1 MYKIMPNGDFI
12 KLQSILFLL
21 LRSKKNYL
29 CQAPFVH
36 GIAEGDNVNDSWLL
50 RVNGVAFELIK
61 IKLVHL
67 IIAR

>member
-1 MYKIMPNGDFI
+1 MPYGNFI

-36 GIAEGDNVNDSWLL
+36 GVAKGYNANDTRLL
-50 RVNGVAFELIK
+50 QIVVIWILTLSHICKFEVL
-61 IKLVHL
+61 
-67 IIAR
+67 R

>member
-36 GIAEGDNVNDSWLL
+36 GVAKGYNANDTRLL
-50 RVNGVAFELIK
+50 RVNGVAFELIT
-61 IKLVHL
+61 IYLFIL
-67 IIAR
+67 

>member
-1 MYKIMPNGDFI
+1 MPYGNFI

-36 GIAEGDNVNDSWLL
+36 GVAKGYNANDTRLL
-50 RVNGVAFELIK
+50 RVNGVALN
-61 IKLVHL
+61 
-67 IIAR
+67 

>member
-1 MYKIMPNGDFI
+1 MPSGNFI

-21 LRSKKNYL
+21 LRSKKRYL

-36 GIAEGDNVNDSWLL
+36 GVAKGYNANDTRLL

-67 IIAR
+67 IIAG

>member
-1 MYKIMPNGDFI
+1 MPYGNFI

-36 GIAEGDNVNDSWLL
+36 GIAKGYNANDTRLL
-50 RVNGVAFELIK
+50 RVNSVAFELIT
-61 IKLVHL
+61 IYLVML
-67 IIAR
+67 

>member
-1 MYKIMPNGDFI
+1 MPFGNFI

-36 GIAEGDNVNDSWLL
+36 GIEKGYNANDTRLL
-50 RVNGVAFELIK
+50 RVNSVAFELIT
-61 IKLVHL
+61 IYLVML
-67 IIAR
+67 